1 MPSLFYWF
9 GISFCVAQEPAFKK
23 TIDGLLRFSVPQINC
38 VALKEKL
45 ETTEKIYLLDAREL
59 EEFGVSHLKDAIA
72 AGYNKFSLDK
82 LSQIPKDKLVV
93 VYCSVGYRSEK
104 IGEKLLK
111 AGYKKVYNLYGGI
124 FEWSNL
130 GYPLHNTSGKTTE
143 VHAFDPSWGKWLK
156 KAKKVY

>member
-1 MPSLFYWF
+1 MPSLLYWF
-9 GISFCVAQEPAFKK
+9 GISFCAAQDPAFKE
-23 TIDGLLRFSVPQINC
+23 TIDGLLSASVPQIEC
-38 VALKEKL
+38 KVLKEKL
-45 ETTEKIYLLDAREL
+45 STTENIYLLDAREPK
-59 EEFGVSHLKDAIA
+59 EFEVSHLKNAIA
-72 AGYNKFSLDK
+72 VGYNAFSLDK
-82 LSQIPKDKLVV
+82 LSHIPKDKLVI

-111 AGYKKVYNLYGGI
+111 RGYKKVYNLYGGI

-130 GYPLHNTSGKTTE
+130 DYPLYNSSGKTSE